1 MQRMSRLFVR
11 TLRDDPSEATLI
23 SHRLLLRGGYVRPL
37 GAGIYSMLPL
47 AWRVQ
52 RRIEQII
59 REEMS
64 RIDCQEL
71 QMPFVH
77 PSDLWERTGRFES
90 VGPEMVRFQDRWD
103 RDMVLA
109 MTHEE
114 IATDLGK
121 WFASSYR
128 QLPVSFYQFQSK
140 FRDEPR
146 PRGGLLRVRE
156 FTMKDA
162 YSFHP
167 DFESLDNTYNQFVEA
182 YVRAF
187 RRCGIEPAVVESD
200 ALAMSGS
207 MAHEFHCLTPAGE
220 DTIVVSPTGTYAAN
234 MEVATARKPM
244 FDHGAPAALAKVA
257 TPGQTTIEEVAAFLD
272 LELHQTLKAVF
283 YWTGDSLAFVAI
295 RGDLAVNEAKLR
307 HLLDVPEIR
316 LAADQELE
324 AAGIVAGYAS
334 PVGLDGVT
342 IVVDDSIESSTN
354 LVAGANTPNFHMT
367 NVNYP
372 RDFQGTLVGDV
383 AQVRSGDLNVESGE
397 PLELQAGIEIGNTF
411 KLGTFYS
418 EKLDANYLAADGSQH
433 PIVMGSYGI
442 GIGRLAASV
451 VERYHDDGGIIWPPS
466 IAPYDVH
473 VVQLGDGAVATGA
486 EILAG
491 ELEAVGLSV
500 LLDDRSESAGVKFN
514 DADLIGIPL
523 RLTVSKRTLA
533 AEAVEFKART
543 DKNAENIPRDQ
554 VVATIEKAHADGIA
568 ALTPDAPIPMPS
580 LG

>member
-1 MQRMSRLFVR
+1 
-11 TLRDDPSEATLI
+11 
-23 SHRLLLRGGYVRPL
+23 
-37 GAGIYSMLPL
+37 
-47 AWRVQ
+47 
-52 RRIEQII
+52 
-59 REEMS
+59 
-64 RIDCQEL
+64 
-71 QMPFVH
+71 
-77 PSDLWERTGRFES
+77 
-90 VGPEMVRFQDRWD
+90 
-103 RDMVLA
+103 
-109 MTHEE
+109 
-114 IATDLGK
+114 
-121 WFASSYR
+121 
-128 QLPVSFYQFQSK
+128 
-140 FRDEPR
+140 
-146 PRGGLLRVRE
+146 
-156 FTMKDA
+156 
-162 YSFHP
+162 
-167 DFESLDNTYNQFVEA
+167 
-182 YVRAF
+182 
-187 RRCGIEPAVVESD
+187 
-200 ALAMSGS
+200 
-207 MAHEFHCLTPAGE
+207 
-220 DTIVVSPTGTYAAN
+220 
-234 MEVATARKPM
+234 
-244 FDHGAPAALAKVA
+244 
-257 TPGQTTIEEVAAFLD
+257 
-272 LELHQTLKAVF
+272 
-283 YWTGDSLAFVAI
+283 
-295 RGDLAVNEAKLR
+295 
-307 HLLDVPEIR
+307 
-316 LAADQELE
+316 
-324 AAGIVAGYAS
+324 
-334 PVGLDGVT
+334 
-342 IVVDDSIESSTN
+342 
-354 LVAGANTPNFHMT
+354 MT

-451 VERYHDDGGIIWPPS
+451 VERYHDDDGIIWPPS

-533 AEAVEFKART
+533 AEAVEFKVRT

-568 ALTPDAPIPMPS
+568 TLTPDAPIPMPS